1 MKAYKGFNNDMTC
14 SGFQYKEGATYT
26 TDRAKVCDTG
36 FHACEN
42 PIDCLQYYEPSK
54 SVYHEVELG
63 GEIDRQSGG
72 DTKVAATKI
81 KIGAA
86 LSIPALCKATFE
98 YVRSKCTNEHNAEAG
113 KTATAGNHGAAT
125 AGDFGAATAGDSGAA
140 TAGGG
145 GEATAGYRGAATAGD
160 FGAATAGN
168 HGAAT
173 AGKHG
178 AATAGD
184 SGAATAGNHGA
195 ATAGDSGAATA
206 GDSGAATAG
215 GGGAATSRG
224 SVAVGENGVGTVRAT
239 FPKIKGGMGAMLTI
253 AKENEDGYDIVAWKS
268 FVIDGK
274 KFKPDT
280 WYTIRNGEVVK
291 AEEGEE

>member
-14 SGFQYKEGATYT
+14 RGFQYKEGATYT
-26 TDRAKVCDTG
+26 TDMAKVCDCG
-36 FHACEN
+36 FHACES
-42 PIDCLQYYEPSK
+42 PIDCLVYYEPSK

-113 KTATAGNHGAAT
+113 KAATAGIYGAAT
-125 AGDFGAATAGDSGAA
+125 AGDGGAATAGD
-140 TAGGG
+140 
-145 GEATAGYRGAATAGD
+145 Y
-160 FGAATAGN
+160 
-168 HGAAT
+168 GAAT
-173 AGKHG
+173 AGKYG
-178 AATAGD
+178 AATAGIYGAATAGE
-184 SGAATAGNHGA
+184 SGAATAGNYGA
-195 ATAGDSGAATA
+195 ATAGDGGAATAGESGAATA
-206 GDSGAATAG
+206 GD
-215 GGGAATSRG
+215 GGAATSRG

-253 AKENEDGYDIVAWKS
+253 ANENEDGYDIVAWKS
-268 FVIDGK
+268 FVIDGD